1 MEAPNPF
8 HMLTPKDNNIDNM
21 IDIQSFNIQID
32 KKNFIFEL
40 GKSFN
45 KNNLIF
51 KVNKLESELN
61 NTSYLLS
68 LNLNEFHNI
77 NAIFSLYKNIEE
89 IYDFLYNIIKD
100 KKFTTSFKE
109 DKIILIFQIPM
120 YGGKIIDINFELNEI
135 KMSTDDLIKQT
146 NSIIKNI
153 IKENK
158 SFKNEI
164 KEIKDELNIKN
175 KELENLKISYNKIIN
190 ENNQIK
196 KRLEKLEDY
205 IKIKTNDEPNN
216 IVNQNKIQHNNF
228 YDFDKSNIF
237 KNNNEKSKVLDW
249 ISEKGKINKINLLF
263 KSKKDGDRAATFYEK
278 CSCKGPTLSLIKN
291 KKGVRLG
298 GFTKCEWKNEDII
311 IEDKDAF
318 LFSLD
323 YLEKYKIL
331 KPDYAI
337 GSATDGFY
345 LIFGNNL
352 DGYGIYLYEDWKNIK
367 YMPPLLLKEDHSTKV
382 YDISSNYYLTGESC
396 SEVEE
401 IEVFQIIF
409 S

>member
-8 HMLTPKDNNIDNM
+8 HMMTPKDNHIDDM
-21 IDIQSFNIQID
+21 IDIKSFNIQID

-51 KVNKLESELN
+51 KVNKLESELS

-89 IYDFLYNIIKD
+89 IYDFLNNIIKD
-100 KKFTTSFKE
+100 KKIFASIKD

-120 YGGKIIDINFELNEI
+120 YGGKIIDINFELNEV
-135 KMSTDDLIKQT
+135 KMNTDDLIKQT
-146 NSIIKNI
+146 NSIIKNL

-158 SFKNEI
+158 SIKNEI

-175 KELENLKISYNKIIN
+175 KELENLKISYNNIIN

-196 KRLEKLEDY
+196 KRIEKLEDY
-205 IKIKTNDEPNN
+205 IKIKNKDEPNN
-216 IVNQNKIQHNNF
+216 LVNQNKIQYNNF

-237 KNNNEKSKVLDW
+237 KNNNEKSKILDW
-249 ISEKGKINKINLLF
+249 ISEKGKVQQINLLF
-263 KSKKDGDRAATFYEK
+263 KSKEDGDRAATFYKK
-278 CSCKGPTLSLIKN
+278 CSYKGPTLSLIKN

-311 IEDKDAF
+311 IEDQDAF

-323 YLEKYKIL
+323 YLEKFKML

-337 GSATDGFY
+337 GCATGGFY

-352 DGYGIYLYEDWKNIK
+352 DGCGIYLTEDRHNTK

-382 YDISSNYYLTGESC
+382 YDIPSNYYLTGESC
-396 SEVEE
+396 SEVQE

-409 S
+409 

>member
-8 HMLTPKDNNIDNM
+8 HMLTPKDNNIENM
-21 IDIQSFNIQID
+21 IDIKSFNIQID
-32 KKNFIFEL
+32 KKDFTLEL

-51 KVNKLESELN
+51 KINKLQSELS

-89 IYDFLYNIIKD
+89 IYDFLCNIMKD
-100 KKFTTSFKE
+100 KKFSSTIKD
-109 DKIILIFQIPM
+109 DKIILIFKIPM

-135 KMSTDDLIKQT
+135 KMNNDDLIKQT
-146 NSIIKNI
+146 NSIIKNLM
-153 IKENK
+153 KENK
-158 SFKNEI
+158 SIKNEI
-164 KEIKDELNIKN
+164 KEIKEVLNIKN
-175 KELENLKISYNKIIN
+175 KELENLKICYNNIIN
-190 ENNQIK
+190 ENSQIK
-196 KRLEKLEDY
+196 IRLEKLEKY
-205 IKIKTNDEPNN
+205 INIKSNEISNNLINQNN
-216 IVNQNKIQHNNF
+216 IKYNNF

-237 KNNNEKSKVLDW
+237 KNNNEKSKVFEW
-249 ISEKGKINKINLLF
+249 ISEKGKIKTINLLF
-263 KSKKDGDRAATFYEK
+263 KSKEDGDRAATFYKK
-278 CSCKGPTLSLIKN
+278 CSYKGPTLSLIKN

-298 GFTKCEWKNEDII
+298 GFTKSERKNEDII
-311 IEDKDAF
+311 IEDQDAF

-323 YLEKYKIL
+323 YFEKFKML

-337 GSATDGFY
+337 GCATGGFY

-352 DGYGIYLYEDWKNIK
+352 DGCGIYLTEDRHNTK

-382 YDISSNYYLTGESC
+382 YDIPSNYYLTGESC
-396 SEVEE
+396 SEVQE

-409 S
+409 

>member
-21 IDIQSFNIQID
+21 IDIKSFNIQID
-32 KKNFIFEL
+32 KNNFIFEV

-45 KNNLIF
+45 KNNIIF
-51 KVNKLESELN
+51 KINKLKPELSK
-61 NTSYLLS
+61 TSYLLT
-68 LNLNEFHNI
+68 LNLNEFHDK

-89 IYDFLYNIIKD
+89 IYDFLCNIMKD
-100 KKFTTSFKE
+100 KKFSTTIKD

-120 YGGKIIDINFELNEI
+120 YGGKIIGINFELNEVKI
-135 KMSTDDLIKQT
+135 NNDDLIEQT
-146 NSIIKNI
+146 NSIIKNL

-158 SFKNEI
+158 SIKNEI
-164 KEIKDELNIKN
+164 KEIKEELNIKN
-175 KELENLKISYNKIIN
+175 KELENLKICNNNIIN
-190 ENNQIK
+190 ENSQIK

-205 IKIKTNDEPNN
+205 IKIKSYDIPNN
-216 IVNQNKIQHNNF
+216 LINQNNIEYNNF
-228 YDFDKSNIF
+228 FDFDKSNIF
-237 KNNNEKSKVLDW
+237 KNNKEKSKVLEW
-249 ISEKGKINKINLLF
+249 ISEKGKIKKINLLF
-263 KSKKDGDRAATFYEK
+263 KSKEDGDRAATFYNK

-298 GFTKCEWKNEDII
+298 GFTKREWKNEDII
-311 IEDKDAF
+311 LKDQDAF

-337 GSATDGFY
+337 GCTTGRFY

-352 DGYGIYLYEDWKNIK
+352 DGCGIYLCEDREITK
-367 YMPPLLLKEDHSTKV
+367 YMPILLLKENHSTKV
-382 YDISSNYYLTGESC
+382 YDIPSNYYLTGESC
-396 SEVEE
+396 SEVQE

-409 S
+409 

>member
-8 HMLTPKDNNIDNM
+8 HMMTPKDNHIDDM
-21 IDIQSFNIQID
+21 IDIKSFNIQID

-45 KNNLIF
+45 KYNLIF
-51 KVNKLESELN
+51 KVNKLESELS

-89 IYDFLYNIIKD
+89 IYDFLNNIIKD
-100 KKFTTSFKE
+100 KKIFASIKD

-120 YGGKIIDINFELNEI
+120 YGGKIIDINFELNEV
-135 KMSTDDLIKQT
+135 KMNTDDLIKQT
-146 NSIIKNI
+146 NSIIKNL

-158 SFKNEI
+158 SIKNEI

-175 KELENLKISYNKIIN
+175 KELENLKISYNNIIN

-196 KRLEKLEDY
+196 KRIEKLEDY
-205 IKIKTNDEPNN
+205 IKIKNKDEPNN
-216 IVNQNKIQHNNF
+216 LVNQNKIQHNNF

-237 KNNNEKSKVLDW
+237 KNNNEKSKILDW
-249 ISEKGKINKINLLF
+249 ISEKGKVQQINLLF
-263 KSKKDGDRAATFYEK
+263 KSKEDGDRAATFYEK
-278 CSCKGPTLSLIKN
+278 CSCEGPTLSLIKN

-311 IEDKDAF
+311 IEDQDAF

-331 KPDYAI
+331 KPCYAI
-337 GSATDGFY
+337 SCATDGFY

-352 DGYGIYLYEDWKNIK
+352 DGCGIYLDEDRFNFKNK
-367 YMPPLLLKEDHSTKV
+367 PPLLLKENHSTKV
-382 YDISSNYYLTGESC
+382 YDIPSNFYLTGESC

>member
-8 HMLTPKDNNIDNM
+8 HMMTPKDNHIDDM
-21 IDIQSFNIQID
+21 IDIKSFNIQID

-45 KNNLIF
+45 KYNLIF
-51 KVNKLESELN
+51 KVNKLESELS

-89 IYDFLYNIIKD
+89 IYDFLNNIIKD
-100 KKFTTSFKE
+100 KKIFASIKD

-120 YGGKIIDINFELNEI
+120 YGGKIIDINFELNEV
-135 KMSTDDLIKQT
+135 KMNTDDLIKQT
-146 NSIIKNI
+146 NSIIKNL

-158 SFKNEI
+158 SIKNEI

-175 KELENLKISYNKIIN
+175 NELENLKISYNNIIN

-205 IKIKTNDEPNN
+205 IKIKTNDKPNN
-216 IVNQNKIQHNNF
+216 LVTQNKIHYNNF

-237 KNNNEKSKVLDW
+237 KNNNEKSKILDW
-249 ISEKGKINKINLLF
+249 ISEKGKVQQINLLF
-263 KSKKDGDRAATFYEK
+263 KSKEDGDRAATFYKK
-278 CSCKGPTLSLIKN
+278 CSYKGPTLSLIKN

-298 GFTKCEWKNEDII
+298 GFTKCEWKNERII
-311 IEDKDAF
+311 IEDQDAF

-323 YLEKYKIL
+323 YLGKYKIL

-337 GSATDGFY
+337 GCTTDGFY

-352 DGYGIYLYEDWKNIK
+352 DGCGIYLDEDRQN
-367 YMPPLLLKEDHSTKV
+367 TK
-382 YDISSNYYLTGESC
+382 ISLHY
-396 SEVEE
+396 
-401 IEVFQIIF
+401 F
-409 S
+409 